1 MTRKVKALNCIV
13 NTHFT
18 VQRSCLKCRIELC
31 YKDEF
36 CSAIVVPKLSGL
48 KCRIEL
54 CYKDEFYSAA
64 VLPKM

>member
-31 YKDEF
+31 YKDKF
-36 CSAIVVPKLSGL
+36 YSAIVVPKMPCL

-54 CYKDEFYSAA
+54 GYEDEFYSAT